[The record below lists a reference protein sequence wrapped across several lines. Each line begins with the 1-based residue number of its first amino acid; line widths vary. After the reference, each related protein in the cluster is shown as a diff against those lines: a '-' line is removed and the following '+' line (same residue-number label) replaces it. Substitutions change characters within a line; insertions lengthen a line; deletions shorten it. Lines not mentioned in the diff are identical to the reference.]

1 MPAIQLMTASGTK
14 TTPVAETS
22 GARNTKTQ
30 GLQNAF
36 SNYMRQNSSNTAQTA
51 KDQAAIPQAKAANS
65 GSSVKQQYEQY
76 QNKSAAKADQV
87 SGSGEGSEAD
97 TDTVTQAVDEAVA
110 DIKESI
116 KENLGVDDEQLEAAM
131 QLLGLT
137 QADLL
142 DPQQLVALAVEL
154 TGSEDAGMMLFQ
166 ENFQI
171 VMQETSVITKDLLQE
186 LGMSMDDLMTQIH
199 TALEQTEQP
208 IETMLPEQEQT
219 PEILQEAPQQTEQAA
234 QQEVQQTTQTAET
247 KAAPQQTEQAAQTVQ
262 AQPRETAEE
271 QPDTVQVQEAQP
283 HETKQAAKTG
293 QEQGQQQN
301 PQAGEQ
307 ETLLDEAQP
316 QNTLNQKQQPQ
327 EQTRF
332 DFHAQVHPQETTG
345 NVQAPQNLTAEA
357 PLPQVHLQEVIDQI
371 VEYTK
376 VHLSEDVKSIEMQLN
391 PANLGKVYLHVS
403 EKQGVVTAQLSAQ
416 NENLKEALVQQAA
429 VLKDNLNQQGIKVDA
444 VEVSVGAHEFE
455 SNLERDAHSQEEQAR
470 QQEEQNRRHSRR
482 TINVDDL
489 NNLDGISGLMSEEEA
504 LVAQIMRDHGNN
516 VDYKA

>member
-1 MPAIQLMTASGTK
+1 MPAIQLMTVSNTE
-14 TTPVAETS
+14 TTPAAETS

-30 GLQNAF
+30 GLQSAF

-51 KDQAAIPQAKAANS
+51 KDQAAIPQAKAADS

-76 QNKSAAKADQV
+76 QSKTSAKAEQV
-87 SGSGEGSEAD
+87 SGKSDSSEAD
-97 TDTVTQAVDEAVA
+97 AETVTQAVEEAVA

-116 KENLGVDDEQLEAAM
+116 KENLGVDEEQLEAAM
-131 QLLGLT
+131 ELLGLT

-171 VMQETSVITKDLLQE
+171 VMQETSAITKDLLQE
-186 LGMSMDDLMTQIH
+186 LGMSMEDLMTQVH
-199 TALEQTEQP
+199 TALEQSEQP
-208 IETMLPEQEQT
+208 IETMLPNQQQT
-219 PEILQEAPQQTEQAA
+219 EAPEIIQEAPQQQPKQA
-234 QQEVQQTTQTAET
+234 VQPEAV
-247 KAAPQQTEQAAQTVQ
+247 QTEQAAQTTQAPQREAVQTVQ
-262 AQPRETAEE
+262 AQPQETEAEPQETVLE
-271 QPDTVQVQEAQP
+271 QQVQPQ
-283 HETKQAAKTG
+283 ETKQAAKTAL
-293 QEQGQQQN
+293 EQGQQQN
-301 PQAGEQ
+301 PQAQEQ
-307 ETLLDEAQP
+307 ETQASAQP
-316 QNTLNQKQQPQ
+316 QNPLTGKQQPQ

-332 DFHAQVHPQETTG
+332 DFHAQVHPQEASV

-357 PLPQVHLQEVIDQI
+357 PLPQVNLQEVIDQI
-371 VEYTK
+371 VQYSR

-444 VEVSVGAHEFE
+444 VEVSVGTHEFE

-482 TINVDDL
+482 SINVDDL
-489 NNLDGISGLMSEEEA
+489 NSLDGISGLMSEEEA
-504 LVAQIMRDHGNN
+504 LVAQIMRDNGNN